1 VSVPDN
7 TGLEMLGAVMV
18 LLVSVWES
26 LVPTTEPVIPKSAL
40 GVTLKV
46 VDNEL
51 ETMGSTS
58 AAGLIVPI
66 VDKSEIGVVATIKSR
81 VTGATR

>member
-1 VSVPDN
+1 MPDS
-7 TGLEMLGAVMV
+7 TGLEMLGAVTV
-18 LLVSVWES
+18 LLVSVCES
-26 LVPTTEPVIPKSAL
+26 LVPTTEPVMPKSEL

-46 VDNEL
+46 VESEL

-66 VDKSEIGVVATIKSR
+66 VDKAEIGVVATIKSR